1 MTSSTARTSPG
12 SPAPSSPP
20 SRSIPEIPSCD
31 IAWVPKMD
39 QGPVL
44 ASVDAHDNKISL
56 YCLPRRWLRAGKPSG
71 TRAFCLCRSSRPDLN
86 GDGLT
91 ELVVRNAGDGTLSV
105 FFGTE
110 FVGPINPKFAAPQFS
125 PPVTIP
131 VGLGVSDVE
140 VVDTTGSGR
149 LDLVVT
155 EQADR
160 PGEHLES
167 RFCLQNLDLN

>member
-1 MTSSTARTSPG
+1 MNAY
-12 SPAPSSPP
+12 
-20 SRSIPEIPSCD
+20 
-31 IAWVPKMD
+31 
-39 QGPVL
+39 
-44 ASVDAHDNKISL
+44 VDAHDNKISL
-56 YCLPRRWLRAGKPSG
+56 YAYRDGGFVLVSQWNTGFLPAQII
-71 TRAFCLCRSSRPDLN
+71 TANLN

-91 ELVVRNAGDGTLSV
+91 DLVVRNASDGTLSV

-110 FVGPINPKFAAPQFS
+110 FVGPINPKFVTPQFL

-155 EQADR
+155 NKLTGQM
-160 PGEHLES
+160 S
-167 RFCLQNLDLN
+167 ILQNLDSN